1 MSIFQLDL
9 QFFAQKKGGGS
20 AATNCSHKSYNPSN
34 LGVKIFG
41 GQSVKKGS
49 IIIRQR
55 GTKYRGGPGVFFG
68 RDYTIHAECDGIV
81 KFYQRHVKRQ
91 KRTFVSVLPLAKT
104 E

>member
-1 MSIFQLDL
+1 MSTFSLDL

-20 AATNCSHKSYNPSN
+20 AATNCSHKSYNPNN

-55 GTKYRGGPGVFFG
+55 GTKYKEGQGVFLG
-68 RDYTIHAECDGIV
+68 RDYTIHAQYDGVV
-81 KFYQRHVKRQ
+81 KFYQKNIRRQ
-91 KRTFVSVLPLAKT
+91 KRTFVSVLPLVKA